1 MTERSARTPGAAGTA
16 PESPPEV
23 PTGTP
28 ALSEDAADVSGS
40 TPEVSG
46 DAAEVA
52 GSTPEGRRVLR
63 LLWDPPGPP
72 ARGPRP
78 KLTLPAIVTAGIEL
92 AAAEGLDA
100 LSMRKVAQRLEA
112 GVMSLYTYVPG
123 RSELVELMIDHA
135 YGELAKA
142 DPALPWRDQLLM
154 LANQHVELF
163 RRHPWI
169 LDTSL
174 WRLPM
179 GPNVLDAEE
188 ELYRALAA
196 SGLTPVQITG
206 VKNLILWHVH
216 GVAWTDIQDREEARR
231 TGVSTEAY
239 WESRNSFWYT
249 YFEPARFPT
258 MSWIHENGGF
268 DDALVQNFDFTFHRV
283 LDGIELLVASP
294 PPRENGSGDSGN
306 SRDSGG
312 SCATADPGS
321 SGDSGGSRATAD
333 PGS

>member
-1 MTERSARTPGAAGTA
+1 MGGMTEPSG
-16 PESPPEV
+16 
-23 PTGTP
+23 GTP
-28 ALSEDAADVSGS
+28 DASG
-40 TPEVSG
+40 G
-46 DAAEVA
+46 
-52 GSTPEGRRVLR
+52 TPEGRRVLQ

-78 KLTLPAIVTAGIEL
+78 KLTLPAIVSAGIEL
-92 AAAEGLDA
+92 AGSEGLDA
-100 LSMRKVAQRLEA
+100 LSMRKVAQRLNA

-123 RSELVELMIDHA
+123 RSELVELMINHA

-142 DPALPWRDQLLM
+142 DPALPWRDQLLF
-154 LANQHVELF
+154 LANQHVDLF

-196 SGLTPVQITG
+196 SGLTPAQITG

-283 LDGIELLVASP
+283 LDGIELLVASS
-294 PPRENGSGDSGN
+294 PPRAAGEPSA
-306 SRDSGG
+306 
-312 SCATADPGS
+312 SCSTSDPGS
-321 SGDSGGSRATAD
+321 
-333 PGS
+333 